1 MVYKKGIVFTL
12 MSNSLDFVGKI
23 AKWASIVD
31 PSTTRWSAL
40 TSKALSFF
48 VKYHQSEMKIF
59 EFDGSAET
67 PR

>member
-31 PSTTRWSAL
+31 PSTTR
-40 TSKALSFF
+40 
-48 VKYHQSEMKIF
+48 
-59 EFDGSAET
+59 
-67 PR
+67 